1 MVLVFVLQ
9 HLLQV
14 QAASQ
19 VALSQV
25 VAELRN
31 AEQTLLRAHCFAV
44 CKNKTHTH
52 THKQTNRGREDRI
65 RACKERKSVLKSA
78 SDRTYRIAGGFCGH
92 VMAVEWGRRT
102 QMNTNTTD
110 ETRRK
115 PAISSDDTVWHVQED
130 AIDIKTGWIQ
140 QMLSFWAATRMW
152 RHTEHDITST
162 KWHVILFIMYTLHTF
177 LQGEHLHVE
186 LQWEKNTISS
196 TSWSI
201 FF

>member
-52 THKQTNRGREDRI
+52 TQTNKQRKRG
-65 RACKERKSVLKSA
+65 
-78 SDRTYRIAGGFCGH
+78 
-92 VMAVEWGRRT
+92 
-102 QMNTNTTD
+102 QN
-110 ETRRK
+110 
-115 PAISSDDTVWHVQED
+115 
-130 AIDIKTGWIQ
+130 
-140 QMLSFWAATRMW
+140 
-152 RHTEHDITST
+152 
-162 KWHVILFIMYTLHTF
+162 
-177 LQGEHLHVE
+177 
-186 LQWEKNTISS
+186 
-196 TSWSI
+196 
-201 FF
+201 